1 MVSLPHARVRTK
13 PSHHGKDAKV
23 CYIRRSTSSNSSNSP
38 YEFFGTTCAYLKE
51 AVDRII
57 SDFTQI
63 AVKLKIV
70 NRRQNF
76 TKLFLSNTGYV
87 NTNYCPVYVTTYHI
101 HLARWLKLFPQT
113 QIHFVDGDRLISE
126 PLQELRAVKKSCGFP
141 HFSQR
146 M

>member
-1 MVSLPHARVRTK
+1 MHFFGVDKNTYAKGMQWLVSRMPESEPNLPTTEKTPKYVISEEVPARIPRI
-13 PSHHGKDAKV
+13 H
-23 CYIRRSTSSNSSNSP
+23 RMNSS
-38 YEFFGTTCAYLKE
+38 
-51 AVDRII
+51 
-57 SDFTQI
+57 I
-63 AVKLKIV
+63 AVKLKTV